1 MWKDIVKFISH
12 NFINGENIKISL
24 LDIILVVIA
33 VLVTQFILKAVQSFF
48 RKKLSEN
55 EMKRFDSVYQ
65 VFKYVV
71 YLFVIVFLLKEVGVN
86 VGVFLTASAAIFVG
100 LGFALQTFFQ
110 DIISGILIILD
121 KSLHVGDVIEIN
133 DHVGEVKEIKLR
145 TTVMITR
152 NDRVMIIPNHK
163 FMEDPLF
170 NWTQNKS
177 SNREKVT
184 VGVAYGSDV
193 KLVEKLLMEA
203 AESVDRVLKTE
214 RINVTFD
221 DFADSSLT
229 FAIHFYVPNGL
240 NAPGIQSEVRFKIY
254 ELFEANAISIAFP
267 QLDLHLV
274 STPKDFVLN
283 KRND

>member
-1 MWKDIVKFISH
+1 MWQDIIDFISH
-12 NFINGENIKISL
+12 NFINGKNIKISI
-24 LDIILVVIA
+24 LDILLLIFAL
-33 VLVTQFILKAVQSFF
+33 LVTNFILKAIQNFF
-48 RKKLSEN
+48 RKSLNEN
-55 EMKRFDSVYQ
+55 EMKRFNSVYQ

-71 YLFVIVFLLKEVGVN
+71 YLFVIVIILREIGVN

-110 DIISGILIILD
+110 DIISGVLIILD
-121 KSLHVGDVIEIN
+121 KSLHVGDIIEIN
-133 DHVGEVKEIKLR
+133 NHVGEVKEIKLR

-152 NDRVMIIPNHK
+152 NDRVMIIPNHI
-163 FMEDPLF
+163 FMEEPLF
-170 NWTQNKS
+170 NWTQNRL

-193 KLVEKLLMEA
+193 KLVEKLLLEA
-203 AESVDRVLKTE
+203 AQSVDRVLKDE

-221 DFADSSLT
+221 DFAASSLN
-229 FAIHFYVPNGL
+229 FSIHFYVPNGL
-240 NAPGIQSEVRFKIY
+240 NAPGIQSEIRFKIN
-254 ELFEANAISIAFP
+254 ELFAQNNVSISFP

-283 KRND
+283 KRNE

>member
-1 MWKDIVKFISH
+1 MWQEIIDFVTT
-12 NFINGENIKISL
+12 NFINGKNVKISI
-24 LDIILVVIA
+24 LDIAVVIVA
-33 VLVTQFILKAVQSFF
+33 IIATQFVLKAIHNFF
-48 RKKLSEN
+48 KKKLN
-55 EMKRFDSVYQ
+55 PDEMKRFSSVFQ
-65 VFKYVV
+65 VFKYIVYIFVV
-71 YLFVIVFLLKEVGVN
+71 VVILKEVGVN

-110 DIISGILIILD
+110 DIISGVLIILD

-152 NDRVMIIPNHK
+152 NDRVMIIPNHI
-163 FMEDPLF
+163 FMQDPLF

-177 SNREKVT
+177 SNREKVS

-193 KLVEKLLMEA
+193 KLVEKLLLECVQSIDSIVKA
-203 AESVDRVLKTE
+203 E

-221 DFADSSLT
+221 DFASSSLN
-229 FAIHFYVPNGL
+229 FSIHFYVPNGL
-240 NAPGIQSEVRFKIY
+240 KAPGIQSEVRFKIY
-254 ELFEANAISIAFP
+254 ELFEANNISISFP

-274 STPKDFVLN
+274 STPKDFVFN
-283 KRND
+283 KRNE